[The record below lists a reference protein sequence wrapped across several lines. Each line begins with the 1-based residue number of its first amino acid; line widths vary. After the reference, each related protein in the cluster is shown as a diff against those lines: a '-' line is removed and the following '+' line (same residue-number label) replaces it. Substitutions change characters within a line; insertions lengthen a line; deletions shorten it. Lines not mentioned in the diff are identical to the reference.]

1 MHSLAIVKRD
11 IRRSQI
17 LGVGLIVLA
26 SFLVAGVGGSPAN
39 AATCDVN
46 FAYDCTNPATV
57 CTSPA
62 AITFDTT
69 STPGGILQGRYR
81 GGSCR
86 TVWGRVGSDRNAL
99 FDYLYALRQ
108 PGYPAGDTRGI
119 NNIASGNIW
128 SVQLYDANMATRAW
142 MQLDNGWSYS
152 TIAY

>member
-1 MHSLAIVKRD
+1 VHHEDDAQRSLA
-11 IRRSQI
+11 
-17 LGVGLIVLA
+17 LGLVLVVLA
-26 SFLVAGVGGSPAN
+26 SFLVVVVVASRAD
-39 AATCDVN
+39 AAVCDVD
-46 FAYDCTNPATV
+46 FAYDCTNPDTV

-62 AITFDTT
+62 AVTFDTT

-86 TVWGRVGSDRNAL
+86 TVWARVGSDRNAL

-128 SVQLYDANMATRAW
+128 SVQLYDANMTTRAW
-142 MQLDNGWSYS
+142 MQLDNGWLYS